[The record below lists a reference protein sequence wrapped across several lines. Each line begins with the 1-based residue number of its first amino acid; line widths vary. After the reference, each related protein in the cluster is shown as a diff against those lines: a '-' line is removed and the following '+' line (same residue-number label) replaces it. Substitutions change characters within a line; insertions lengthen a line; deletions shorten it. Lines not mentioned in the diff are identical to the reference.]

1 MSNIQPKQFTI
12 YIEMSRL
19 IDRIGSTEKRDEFL
33 GKLFDWYFKDEKPN
47 LEPNSY
53 EEDVWINITK
63 PIISYKSKVLNG
75 SKGGR
80 PRKNKKTEVESEI
93 KSEKE
98 SETITTSDV
107 IVVVNNNTLN
117 NKDNSISK
125 EDNTN
130 EDSNRDRVIGKEEE
144 KETSPDSILD
154 FVEKNYGRSLTPYEF
169 EEVNNLV
176 EVHSEPIVLKAYK
189 VAFEQGHNKL
199 SYIKG
204 ILKAWKDCGLD
215 TLEKIEEDLKKGKK
229 SASERRIDAIFAR
242 ARAIRKERGEDEWQ

>member
-1 MSNIQPKQFTI
+1 MSKQPKQFTI
-12 YIEMSRL
+12 YIEMFRL
-19 IDRIGSTEKRDEFL
+19 IDRINDTEKRDEFL
-33 GKLFDWYFKDEKPN
+33 GKLFDWYFKDKKPN

-63 PIISYKSKVLNG
+63 PIISYKSKVVNG

-117 NKDNSISK
+117 NKNNSISK
-125 EDNTN
+125 ESNTN
-130 EDSNRDRVIGKEEE
+130 EDSNRDRVIGEEEE
-144 KETSPDSILD
+144 KETSLDSILD

-176 EVHSEPIVLKAYK
+176 ESHSEPIVLKAYK

-204 ILKAWKDCGLD
+204 ILSTWKDCGLD
-215 TLEKIEEDLKKGKK
+215 TFEKIEEDLKKGKR
-229 SASERRIDAIFAR
+229 SASERKLDAVFAR
-242 ARAIRKERGEDEWQ
+242 ARARMGEENE

>member
-1 MSNIQPKQFTI
+1 MSKQPKQFTI
-12 YIEMSRL
+12 YIEMFRL
-19 IDRIGSTEKRDEFL
+19 IDRINDTEKRDEFL
-33 GKLFDWYFKDEKPN
+33 GKLFDWYFKDKKPN
-47 LEPNSY
+47 LEPSSY

-63 PIISYKSKVLNG
+63 PIISYKSKVVNG

-117 NKDNSISK
+117 NKNNSISK
-125 EDNTN
+125 ESINN
-130 EDSNRDRVIGKEEE
+130 EDSNRDRGVEEEEE
-144 KETSPDSILD
+144 KETYPNSILD

-176 EVHSEPIVLKAYK
+176 ESHSEPIILKAYK
-189 VAFEQGHNKL
+189 IAFEQGHNKL

-204 ILKAWKDCGLD
+204 ILSTWKDCGLD
-215 TLEKIEEDLKKGKK
+215 TLEKIEEDLKKGKR
-229 SASERRIDAIFAR
+229 SASERKLDAVFAR
-242 ARAIRKERGEDEWQ
+242 ARARMGEENE

>member
-1 MSNIQPKQFTI
+1 MSKQPKQFTI
-12 YIEMSRL
+12 YIEMFRL
-19 IDRIGSTEKRDEFL
+19 IDRINDTEKRDEFL
-33 GKLFDWYFKDEKPN
+33 GKLFDWYFKDKKPN

-63 PIISYKSKVLNG
+63 PIISYKSKVVNG

-117 NKDNSISK
+117 NKNNSISK
-125 EDNTN
+125 ESNAN
-130 EDSNRDRVIGKEEE
+130 EDSNGDRGVEKEEE
-144 KETSPDSILD
+144 KETYPNSILD

-176 EVHSEPIVLKAYK
+176 ESHSEPIVLKAYK

-204 ILKAWKDCGLD
+204 ILSTWKDCGLD
-215 TLEKIEEDLKKGKK
+215 TLEKIEEDLKKGKR
-229 SASERRIDAIFAR
+229 SASERKLDAVFAR
-242 ARAIRKERGEDEWQ
+242 ARARMGEENE

>member
-1 MSNIQPKQFTI
+1 MSKQPKQFTI
-12 YIEMSRL
+12 YIEMFRL
-19 IDRIGSTEKRDEFL
+19 IDRINDTEKRDEFL
-33 GKLFDWYFKDEKPN
+33 GKLFDWYFKDKKPN

-63 PIISYKSKVLNG
+63 PIISYKSKVVNG

-117 NKDNSISK
+117 NKNNSISK
-125 EDNTN
+125 ESNTN
-130 EDSNRDRVIGKEEE
+130 EDSNRDRVIGEEEE
-144 KETSPDSILD
+144 KETSLDSILD

-176 EVHSEPIVLKAYK
+176 ESHSEPIVLKAYK

-204 ILKAWKDCGLD
+204 ILSTWKDCGLD
-215 TLEKIEEDLKKGKK
+215 TLEKIEEDLKKGKR
-229 SASERRIDAIFAR
+229 SASERKLDAVFAR
-242 ARAIRKERGEDEWQ
+242 ARARMGEENE

>member
-242 ARAIRKERGEDEWQ
+242 ARAIRKERGEDE

>member
-1 MSNIQPKQFTI
+1 MDKQPKQFTI
-12 YIEMSRL
+12 YIEMFRL
-19 IDRIGSTEKRDEFL
+19 IDRIENAEKRDEFL
-33 GKLFDWYFKDEKPN
+33 GKLFDWYFKDKKPN

-63 PIISYKSKVLNG
+63 PIISYKSKVVNG

-80 PRKNKKTEVESEI
+80 PRKNKKTEKESEI

-107 IVVVNNNTLN
+107 VVVVNNNTLN
-117 NKDNSISK
+117 NKNNSISK
-125 EDNTN
+125 DSNTN
-130 EDSNRDRVIGKEEE
+130 EDSNRDRVIGEEEE
-144 KETSPDSILD
+144 KETSLGSILD

-176 EVHSEPIVLKAYK
+176 NTHTEPIVLKAYK

-204 ILKAWKDCGLD
+204 ILKTWKDCELD
-215 TLEKIEEDLKKGKK
+215 TLEKIEDDLKKGKK
-229 SASERRIDAIFAR
+229 SASERKLDAVFAR
-242 ARAIRKERGEDEWQ
+242 ARARMGDDNE

>member
-1 MSNIQPKQFTI
+1 MNKQPKQFTI
-12 YIEMSRL
+12 YIEMFRL
-19 IDRIGSTEKRDEFL
+19 IDRIENVEKRDEFL
-33 GKLFDWYFKDEKPN
+33 GKLFDWYFKDKKPN

-53 EEDVWINITK
+53 EEDVWINIAK
-63 PIISYKSKVLNG
+63 PIISYKSKVVNG

-80 PRKNKKTEVESEI
+80 PRRNKKTEVESEI

-107 IVVVNNNTLN
+107 IVVVNNNNTLKNKN
-117 NKDNSISK
+117 NIISK
-125 EDNTN
+125 ESINN
-130 EDSNRDRVIGKEEE
+130 EDSNRDRVIGEEKE
-144 KETSPDSILD
+144 KETSLGSILD

-176 EVHSEPIVLKAYK
+176 NTHAEPIVLKAYK
-189 VAFEQGHNKL
+189 IAFDQGHNKL

-215 TLEKIEEDLKKGKK
+215 SLEKIEEDLKKGKR
-229 SASERRIDAIFAR
+229 SASERKLDAVFAR
-242 ARAIRKERGEDEWQ
+242 ARARMGEENE